1 MDIEKLE
8 QNIHYTFK
16 NKELLKTALTH
27 TSFAHEKKVESNEK
41 LEFLGDSILEF
52 VTSNYLYNNYR
63 KKTLTKAQV
72 NLMNVSQTLYSGLL
86 IKVLPLLIGSLILTF
101 LLVKSK
107 MTKFFYLLIGIEVI
121 AILIL
126 HYSTISMSMMLY
138 EQTKIFSTLSN
149 MFTIVGIY
157 LLIPLLSIILYII
170 LRKRI

>member
-1 MDIEKLE
+1 
-8 QNIHYTFK
+8 
-16 NKELLKTALTH
+16 
-27 TSFAHEKKVESNEK
+27 
-41 LEFLGDSILEF
+41 
-52 VTSNYLYNNYR
+52 
-63 KKTLTKAQV
+63 
-72 NLMNVSQTLYSGLL
+72 MNVSQTLYSGLL

-170 LRKRI
+170 LRKEFKSDLVNRSFKFEICKSYTCSNYFR

>member
-1 MDIEKLE
+1 
-8 QNIHYTFK
+8 
-16 NKELLKTALTH
+16 
-27 TSFAHEKKVESNEK
+27 
-41 LEFLGDSILEF
+41 
-52 VTSNYLYNNYR
+52 
-63 KKTLTKAQV
+63 
-72 NLMNVSQTLYSGLL
+72 MNVSQTLYSGLL

-157 LLIPLLSIILYII
+157 LLIPLLSVILYII
-170 LRKRI
+170 LRTRI

>member
-1 MDIEKLE
+1 
-8 QNIHYTFK
+8 
-16 NKELLKTALTH
+16 
-27 TSFAHEKKVESNEK
+27 
-41 LEFLGDSILEF
+41 
-52 VTSNYLYNNYR
+52 
-63 KKTLTKAQV
+63 
-72 NLMNVSQTLYSGLL
+72 MNFSQTLYSGLL

>member
-1 MDIEKLE
+1 
-8 QNIHYTFK
+8 
-16 NKELLKTALTH
+16 
-27 TSFAHEKKVESNEK
+27 
-41 LEFLGDSILEF
+41 
-52 VTSNYLYNNYR
+52 
-63 KKTLTKAQV
+63 
-72 NLMNVSQTLYSGLL
+72 MNVSQTLYSGLL

-157 LLIPLLSIILYII
+157 LLIPLLSFILYII

>member
-1 MDIEKLE
+1 
-8 QNIHYTFK
+8 
-16 NKELLKTALTH
+16 
-27 TSFAHEKKVESNEK
+27 
-41 LEFLGDSILEF
+41 
-52 VTSNYLYNNYR
+52 
-63 KKTLTKAQV
+63 
-72 NLMNVSQTLYSGLL
+72 MNVSQTLYSCLL

-157 LLIPLLSIILYII
+157 LLIPLLSVILYII

>member
-1 MDIEKLE
+1 
-8 QNIHYTFK
+8 
-16 NKELLKTALTH
+16 
-27 TSFAHEKKVESNEK
+27 
-41 LEFLGDSILEF
+41 
-52 VTSNYLYNNYR
+52 
-63 KKTLTKAQV
+63 
-72 NLMNVSQTLYSGLL
+72 MNVSQTLYSGLL

-138 EQTKIFSTLSN
+138 EQTKTFSTLSN
-149 MFTIVGIY
+149 MFIIVGIY

>member
-1 MDIEKLE
+1 
-8 QNIHYTFK
+8 
-16 NKELLKTALTH
+16 
-27 TSFAHEKKVESNEK
+27 
-41 LEFLGDSILEF
+41 
-52 VTSNYLYNNYR
+52 
-63 KKTLTKAQV
+63 
-72 NLMNVSQTLYSGLL
+72 MNVSQTLYSGLL
-86 IKVLPLLIGSLILTF
+86 IKVLPLLIGLLILTF

>member
-1 MDIEKLE
+1 
-8 QNIHYTFK
+8 
-16 NKELLKTALTH
+16 
-27 TSFAHEKKVESNEK
+27 
-41 LEFLGDSILEF
+41 
-52 VTSNYLYNNYR
+52 
-63 KKTLTKAQV
+63 
-72 NLMNVSQTLYSGLL
+72 MNVSQTLYSGLL

-138 EQTKIFSTLSN
+138 GQTKIFSILSN

>member
-1 MDIEKLE
+1 
-8 QNIHYTFK
+8 
-16 NKELLKTALTH
+16 
-27 TSFAHEKKVESNEK
+27 
-41 LEFLGDSILEF
+41 
-52 VTSNYLYNNYR
+52 
-63 KKTLTKAQV
+63 
-72 NLMNVSQTLYSGLL
+72 MNVSQTLYSGLL

-107 MTKFFYLLIGIEVI
+107 MTKFFYLLIGIEII

-157 LLIPLLSIILYII
+157 LLIPLLSVILYII

>member
-1 MDIEKLE
+1 
-8 QNIHYTFK
+8 
-16 NKELLKTALTH
+16 
-27 TSFAHEKKVESNEK
+27 
-41 LEFLGDSILEF
+41 
-52 VTSNYLYNNYR
+52 
-63 KKTLTKAQV
+63 
-72 NLMNVSQTLYSGLL
+72 MNVSQTLYSGLL

-107 MTKFFYLLIGIEVI
+107 MTKLFYLLIGIEVI

>member
-1 MDIEKLE
+1 
-8 QNIHYTFK
+8 
-16 NKELLKTALTH
+16 
-27 TSFAHEKKVESNEK
+27 
-41 LEFLGDSILEF
+41 
-52 VTSNYLYNNYR
+52 
-63 KKTLTKAQV
+63 
-72 NLMNVSQTLYSGLL
+72 MNVSQTLYSGLL

-126 HYSTISMSMMLY
+126 HYSTILMSMMLY
-138 EQTKIFSTLSN
+138 EQTKNFSTLSN

>member
-1 MDIEKLE
+1 
-8 QNIHYTFK
+8 
-16 NKELLKTALTH
+16 
-27 TSFAHEKKVESNEK
+27 
-41 LEFLGDSILEF
+41 
-52 VTSNYLYNNYR
+52 
-63 KKTLTKAQV
+63 
-72 NLMNVSQTLYSGLL
+72 MNVSQTLYSGLL

-138 EQTKIFSTLSN
+138 EQTKAFSTLYN

-170 LRKRI
+170 LRTRI

>member
-1 MDIEKLE
+1 
-8 QNIHYTFK
+8 
-16 NKELLKTALTH
+16 
-27 TSFAHEKKVESNEK
+27 
-41 LEFLGDSILEF
+41 
-52 VTSNYLYNNYR
+52 
-63 KKTLTKAQV
+63 
-72 NLMNVSQTLYSGLL
+72 MNVSQSLYSGLL

-138 EQTKIFSTLSN
+138 EQTKAFGTLSN

>member
-1 MDIEKLE
+1 
-8 QNIHYTFK
+8 
-16 NKELLKTALTH
+16 
-27 TSFAHEKKVESNEK
+27 
-41 LEFLGDSILEF
+41 
-52 VTSNYLYNNYR
+52 
-63 KKTLTKAQV
+63 
-72 NLMNVSQTLYSGLL
+72 MNVSQTLYNGLL

-138 EQTKIFSTLSN
+138 EQTKAFSTLSN

>member
-1 MDIEKLE
+1 
-8 QNIHYTFK
+8 
-16 NKELLKTALTH
+16 
-27 TSFAHEKKVESNEK
+27 
-41 LEFLGDSILEF
+41 
-52 VTSNYLYNNYR
+52 
-63 KKTLTKAQV
+63 
-72 NLMNVSQTLYSGLL
+72 MNVSQTLYSGLL

-170 LRKRI
+170 LRKRV

>member
-1 MDIEKLE
+1 
-8 QNIHYTFK
+8 
-16 NKELLKTALTH
+16 
-27 TSFAHEKKVESNEK
+27 
-41 LEFLGDSILEF
+41 
-52 VTSNYLYNNYR
+52 
-63 KKTLTKAQV
+63 
-72 NLMNVSQTLYSGLL
+72 MNVSQTLYSGLL

-107 MTKFFYLLIGIEVI
+107 MTKFFYLLIGIEDI

-138 EQTKIFSTLSN
+138 EQTKAFSTLSN

>member
-1 MDIEKLE
+1 
-8 QNIHYTFK
+8 
-16 NKELLKTALTH
+16 
-27 TSFAHEKKVESNEK
+27 
-41 LEFLGDSILEF
+41 
-52 VTSNYLYNNYR
+52 
-63 KKTLTKAQV
+63 
-72 NLMNVSQTLYSGLL
+72 MNVSQTLYSGLL

-138 EQTKIFSTLSN
+138 KQTKIFSTLSN

>member
-1 MDIEKLE
+1 
-8 QNIHYTFK
+8 
-16 NKELLKTALTH
+16 
-27 TSFAHEKKVESNEK
+27 
-41 LEFLGDSILEF
+41 
-52 VTSNYLYNNYR
+52 
-63 KKTLTKAQV
+63 
-72 NLMNVSQTLYSGLL
+72 MNVSQTLYSGLL

-138 EQTKIFSTLSN
+138 EQTKNFSTLSN

>member
-1 MDIEKLE
+1 M
-8 QNIHYTFK
+8 
-16 NKELLKTALTH
+16 
-27 TSFAHEKKVESNEK
+27 
-41 LEFLGDSILEF
+41 
-52 VTSNYLYNNYR
+52 
-63 KKTLTKAQV
+63 
-72 NLMNVSQTLYSGLL
+72 NLSQTLYSGLL
-86 IKVLPLLIGSLILTF
+86 IKILPLLIGSLILTF